1 MLSIIPWD
9 VKFEKIILML
19 ENNFELHILLLVH
32 KQPVANT

>member
-19 ENNFELHILLLVH
+19 ENNSELHILLLVH